1 MLVVSG
7 NIDIA
12 AWGFPTPGREVNVS
26 VTPQSLELAVITN
39 LTEHFVESSG
49 FILIVDGLTSCE
61 CEDIALD
68 LGE

>member
-1 MLVVSG
+1 MVSG

-12 AWGFPTPGREVNVS
+12 AWGFPAPGREVNVS
-26 VTPQSLELAVITN
+26 MTPRVLEFAVIAN
-39 LTEHFVESSG
+39 LTEHFVASHG

>member
-1 MLVVSG
+1 MVSG

-12 AWGFPTPGREVNVS
+12 AWGFPAPGREVNVS
-26 VTPQSLELAVITN
+26 VTPQSLEFAVITN
-39 LTEHFVESSG
+39 LTEHFVAPCG
-49 FILIVDGLTSCE
+49 FVLIVDGLTSCE